1 MQKIVNTKFWERKNA
16 EIFHYSRIPDE
27 RPNG

>member
-1 MQKIVNTKFWERKNA
+1 MQKIVNTKFGERKMA
-16 EIFHYSRIPDE
+16 EIFQYSRIPDE

>member
-1 MQKIVNTKFWERKNA
+1 VNTKFQERKNA